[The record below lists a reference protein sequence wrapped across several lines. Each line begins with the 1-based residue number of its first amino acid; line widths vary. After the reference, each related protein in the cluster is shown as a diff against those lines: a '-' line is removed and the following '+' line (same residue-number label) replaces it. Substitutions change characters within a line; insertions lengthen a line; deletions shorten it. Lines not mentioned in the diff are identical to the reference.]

1 MTQLLK
7 LILLDEISAYFK
19 NIKAYYG
26 EELIEMYTKED
37 FFRDYPPQ
45 KEHFLFP
52 WEKAYIEN
60 EVKRITEE
68 QTILAKKNEMLAEKQ
83 AIIIRRTEEKLMIEQ
98 KRAQAAQEREQAEQ
112 KRAEEERQ
120 KAEKLANV
128 LAKLGIS
135 AEEAM
140 KM

>member
-1 MTQLLK
+1 
-7 LILLDEISAYFK
+7 
-19 NIKAYYG
+19 
-26 EELIEMYTKED
+26 
-37 FFRDYPPQ
+37 PQ

-68 QTILAKKNEMLAEKQ
+68 QSL
-83 AIIIRRTEEKLMIEQ
+83 IIRKTEEQLMIEQ
-98 KRAQAAQEREQAEQ
+98 KRAQAEQQRAQTAQQREQAAQKRAQAEQ